1 MFLLKRDGFIYLLNA
16 VVFVF
21 IFRSDIEF
29 YNGWIIAITILL
41 ITSGL
46 LFKQN
51 YSKSNTFTLGS
62 RRNNLSGIIL
72 SFLFLF
78 NLVLLW
84 EEFVLMEVVYV
95 IVFSLVQERV
105 NFTYTLR
112 FFGKPKTAPPSREEF
127 NFQ

>member
-1 MFLLKRDGFIYLLNA
+1 MFLLKRDGYIYLLNA
-16 VVFVF
+16 AVFVF

-84 EEFVLMEVVYV
+84 EEFVLMEIVYV
-95 IVFSLVQERV
+95 IVFSLVQVFE
-105 NFTYTLR
+105 TSI
-112 FFGKPKTAPPSREEF
+112 KEE
-127 NFQ
+127 NSPLEGR